1 MDVVKDIWLN
11 TYRIGYNCESIDST
25 LLHIVYR
32 EHTCLATWLADAF
45 KVNSENIIPSSIVQ
59 GVL

>member
-1 MDVVKDIWLN
+1 MDVVN

-32 EHTCLATWLADAF
+32 EQTCLATWLADAF